1 MNYLGYGAPW
11 GFGWDINGGKATPL
25 IEDENNEDYNLKE
38 RAEVYAV
45 MMHGWQ
51 QPYNQT
57 PEYLVMHGT
66 DFNYNNAHEYF
77 KNLDKL
83 INYLQSKP

>member
-1 MNYLGYGAPW
+1 MPSQKSGHNNSLFWYMNYLGYGAPW

-45 MMHGWQ
+45 MMHGW
-51 QPYNQT
+51 
-57 PEYLVMHGT
+57 
-66 DFNYNNAHEYF
+66 
-77 KNLDKL
+77 
-83 INYLQSKP
+83 